1 MEKKITVVIRDKDRQ
16 YEGLRYSLGLMFER
30 HEVTM
35 VVLDHEV
42 DSTEEYTEN
51 AEFIEEMGGFRL
63 SNVDAN
69 IALHGFQ
76 RIRQADLVSRMAAGD
91 LVVPF

>member
-1 MEKKITVVIRDKDRQ
+1 MGKKVIVVIKSKDRQ

-30 HEVTM
+30 HEVSM

-42 DSTEEYTEN
+42 DATDEYTEN
-51 AEFIEEMGGFRL
+51 AEFIDEMGGARL
-63 SNVDAN
+63 SNVEAN
-69 IALHGFQ
+69 IVCHDFDHISAEELT
-76 RIRQADLVSRMAAGD
+76 RRMASSD

>member
-1 MEKKITVVIRDKDRQ
+1 MARRVTVVIKDKDQQ

-30 HEVTM
+30 HDVCM

-42 DSTEEYTEN
+42 DATEEYTEN
-51 AEFIEEMGGFRL
+51 AAFIDEMGGSRL
-63 SNVDAN
+63 SNVEAN
-69 IALHGFQ
+69 TERHGFG
-76 RIRQADLVSRMAAGD
+76 RIGDAELVDKLTTSD